1 MFAADLDGD
10 GDTDVLSGTWVPGSI
25 NWYEYRVGAGSFA
38 PPRVV
43 AAQPNRESDAASYQA
58 AVNAYR
64 RELIVTA
71 LARTGGNRAAAATA
85 LGLHRTHL
93 LRLIRALAID

>member
-1 MFAADLDGD
+1 
-10 GDTDVLSGTWVPGSI
+10 
-25 NWYEYRVGAGSFA
+25 
-38 PPRVV
+38 VV